1 MLAALAGG
9 ICIAPSVVAQ
19 ANARTP
25 ASAVAAAPSRPK
37 VRRSPA
43 IFDPTVLNLSLLI
56 APPPS
61 PDSDAG
67 RAERAELHQLESTR
81 TPEQIAAAQMDDKRE
96 DFTIYSVILGSKFNL
111 AALLAVGRL
120 STDVLADAGSV
131 IPPLKSL
138 YARPRPFDFDMSL
151 HPVCE
156 INHDGSYP
164 SGHAFGGFISAYI
177 LVQMVPERKDDILA
191 RAEDYTH
198 NRMVCG
204 VHYRSDIEAT
214 RRVTLALI
222 AYYLANPR
230 FQRELTDATAELR
243 AQLQLGPL
251 PKVLTAASI
260 NP

>member
-1 MLAALAGG
+1 MLAVLAGG
-9 ICIAPSVVAQ
+9 ICIAPSIVAQ
-19 ANARTP
+19 VNARVP
-25 ASAVAAAPSRPK
+25 ASAVAAAPPRPK
-37 VRRSPA
+37 VRRTPA
-43 IFDPTVLNLSLLI
+43 IVLNLSLLI

-61 PDSDAG
+61 PESDAG

-96 DFTIYSVILGSKFNL
+96 DFTIYSAILGSKFNL
-111 AALLAVGRL
+111 AALPAVGRL
-120 STDVLADAGSV
+120 GTDVLADAGSV

-138 YARPRPFDFDMSL
+138 YARRRPFDFDTSL
-151 HPVCE
+151 HPVCAM
-156 INHDGSYP
+156 NHDGSYP

-243 AQLQLGPL
+243 DQLQLGPL
-251 PKVLTAASI
+251 PKVGTVVSM
-260 NP
+260 NK